1 MGLEKVAKIENI
13 SKNELNQAEKLQ
25 KKSIDQLKGIDIL
38 RRIRNIGNL
47 TKEDLIIALLK
58 SVNSTA
64 EHNFEKLFDN
74 NTVDDDT
81 NDGKIRGKI
90 SVMRMI
96 LSRLG
101 NTVANNDRNKINKKL
116 YETEKKKTLSNK
128 EKENTYDDLVELAKA
143 FDIKEKNKYHDR
155 DDQDNYQIRE
165 IENLFDNDNDD
176 DYYKPILVE
185 SSFKNN
191 YKYYEWR
198 GDKDKKLSVR
208 QYLHKIMPN
217 LSDLIND
224 DKAIRN
230 ESNE

>member
-1 MGLEKVAKIENI
+1 M
-13 SKNELNQAEKLQ
+13 
-25 KKSIDQLKGIDIL
+25 
-38 RRIRNIGNL
+38 RRIRNIENL

-58 SVNSTA
+58 SVSSTA

-81 NDGKIRGKI
+81 NDGKIRGRI
-90 SVMRMI
+90 SGIRMI

-101 NTVANNDRNKINKKL
+101 NTVTNNDRNKIKKKL
-116 YETEKKKTLSNK
+116 YETGKKENLSNK

-143 FDIKEKNKYHDR
+143 FDKKEKNKYHDS
-155 DDQDNYQIRE
+155 DDQDYYRIRE
-165 IENLFDNDNDD
+165 IENLFDNYNDD
-176 DYYKPILVE
+176 GYYKPILVE

-191 YKYYEWR
+191 YKYYECR
-198 GDKDKKLSVR
+198 VDKDKKLSVR
-208 QYLHKIMPN
+208 QYLHKIMPY

>member
-1 MGLEKVAKIENI
+1 MK
-13 SKNELNQAEKLQ
+13 
-25 KKSIDQLKGIDIL
+25 
-38 RRIRNIGNL
+38 RIRNIENL

-58 SVNSTA
+58 SVSSTA

-81 NDGKIRGKI
+81 NDGKIRGRI
-90 SVMRMI
+90 SGIRMI

-101 NTVANNDRNKINKKL
+101 NTVTNNDRNKIKKKL
-116 YETEKKKTLSNK
+116 YETGKKENLSNK

-143 FDIKEKNKYHDR
+143 FDKKEKNKYHDS
-155 DDQDNYQIRE
+155 DDQDYYRIRE
-165 IENLFDNDNDD
+165 IENLFDNYNDD
-176 DYYKPILVE
+176 GYYKPILVE

-191 YKYYEWR
+191 YKYYECR
-198 GDKDKKLSVR
+198 VDKDKKLSVR
-208 QYLHKIMPN
+208 QYLHKIMPY

>member
-1 MGLEKVAKIENI
+1 MK
-13 SKNELNQAEKLQ
+13 
-25 KKSIDQLKGIDIL
+25 
-38 RRIRNIGNL
+38 RIRNIENL

-58 SVNSTA
+58 SVSSTA

-81 NDGKIRGKI
+81 NDGKIRGRI
-90 SVMRMI
+90 SGIRMI

-101 NTVANNDRNKINKKL
+101 NTVTNNDRNKIKKKL
-116 YETEKKKTLSNK
+116 YETGKKENLSNK

-143 FDIKEKNKYHDR
+143 FDKKEKNKYHDR
-155 DDQDNYQIRE
+155 DDQDYYRIRE
-165 IENLFDNDNDD
+165 IENLFDNYNDD
-176 DYYKPILVE
+176 GYYKPILVE

>member
-1 MGLEKVAKIENI
+1 MSWHNIKNGENYQKWKQCHCKKSGIKEFLNALSKYSSGRKAKNARKKLLRMGLEKVAKIENI

-90 SVMRMI
+90 SVIRMI

-116 YETEKKKTLSNK
+116 YETEKKKT
-128 EKENTYDDLVELAKA
+128 
-143 FDIKEKNKYHDR
+143 
-155 DDQDNYQIRE
+155 
-165 IENLFDNDNDD
+165 
-176 DYYKPILVE
+176 P
-185 SSFKNN
+185 FK
-191 YKYYEWR
+191 
-198 GDKDKKLSVR
+198 
-208 QYLHKIMPN
+208 
-217 LSDLIND
+217 
-224 DKAIRN
+224 
-230 ESNE
+230 

>member
-1 MGLEKVAKIENI
+1 M
-13 SKNELNQAEKLQ
+13 Q

-81 NDGKIRGKI
+81 NDGKIRGRI
-90 SVMRMI
+90 SGIRMI

-101 NTVANNDRNKINKKL
+101 NTVTNNDRNKIKKKL
-116 YETEKKKTLSNK
+116 DETGKKENLSNK

-143 FDIKEKNKYHDR
+143 FDKKEKNKYHDR
-155 DDQDNYQIRE
+155 DDQDYYRIRE
-165 IENLFDNDNDD
+165 IENLFDNYNDD
-176 DYYKPILVE
+176 GYYKPILVE

-191 YKYYEWR
+191 YKYYECR
-198 GDKDKKLSVR
+198 VDKDKKLSVR
-208 QYLHKIMPN
+208 QYLHKIMPY

>member
-1 MGLEKVAKIENI
+1 M
-13 SKNELNQAEKLQ
+13 Q

-90 SVMRMI
+90 SVIRMI

>member
-1 MGLEKVAKIENI
+1 M
-13 SKNELNQAEKLQ
+13 
-25 KKSIDQLKGIDIL
+25 
-38 RRIRNIGNL
+38 RRIRNIENL

-58 SVNSTA
+58 SVSSTA

-81 NDGKIRGKI
+81 NDGKIRGRI
-90 SVMRMI
+90 SGIRMI

-101 NTVANNDRNKINKKL
+101 NTVTNNDRNKIKKKL
-116 YETEKKKTLSNK
+116 YETGKKENLSNK

-143 FDIKEKNKYHDR
+143 FDKKEKNKYHDR
-155 DDQDNYQIRE
+155 DDQDYYRIRE
-165 IENLFDNDNDD
+165 IENLFDNYNDD
-176 DYYKPILVE
+176 GYYKPILVE

-191 YKYYEWR
+191 YKYYECR
-198 GDKDKKLSVR
+198 VDKDKKLSVR
-208 QYLHKIMPN
+208 QYLHKIMPY

-224 DKAIRN
+224 DKAIKN

>member
-1 MGLEKVAKIENI
+1 MK
-13 SKNELNQAEKLQ
+13 
-25 KKSIDQLKGIDIL
+25 
-38 RRIRNIGNL
+38 RIRNIENL

-58 SVNSTA
+58 SVSSTA

-81 NDGKIRGKI
+81 NDGKIRGRI
-90 SVMRMI
+90 SGIRMI

-101 NTVANNDRNKINKKL
+101 NTVTNNDRNKIKKKL
-116 YETEKKKTLSNK
+116 YETGKKENLSNK

-191 YKYYEWR
+191 YKYYECR
-198 GDKDKKLSVR
+198 VDKDKKLSVR
-208 QYLHKIMPN
+208 QYLHKIMPY

>member
-1 MGLEKVAKIENI
+1 M
-13 SKNELNQAEKLQ
+13 Q

-58 SVNSTA
+58 SVSSTA

-81 NDGKIRGKI
+81 NDGKIIGRI
-90 SVMRMI
+90 SGIRMI

-101 NTVANNDRNKINKKL
+101 NTVTNNDRNKIKKKL
-116 YETEKKKTLSNK
+116 YETGKKENLSNK

>member
-1 MGLEKVAKIENI
+1 MK
-13 SKNELNQAEKLQ
+13 
-25 KKSIDQLKGIDIL
+25 
-38 RRIRNIGNL
+38 RIRNVENL

-58 SVNSTA
+58 SVSSTA

-81 NDGKIRGKI
+81 NDGKIRGRI
-90 SVMRMI
+90 SGIRMI

-101 NTVANNDRNKINKKL
+101 NTVTNNDRNKIKKKL
-116 YETEKKKTLSNK
+116 YETGKKENLSNK

>member
-1 MGLEKVAKIENI
+1 MK
-13 SKNELNQAEKLQ
+13 
-25 KKSIDQLKGIDIL
+25 
-38 RRIRNIGNL
+38 RIRNIENL

-58 SVNSTA
+58 SVSSTA

-81 NDGKIRGKI
+81 NDGKIRGRI
-90 SVMRMI
+90 SGIRMI

-101 NTVANNDRNKINKKL
+101 NTVTNNDRNKIKKKL
-116 YETEKKKTLSNK
+116 YETGKKENLSNK

-143 FDIKEKNKYHDR
+143 FDKKEKNKYHDR
-155 DDQDNYQIRE
+155 DDQDYYRIRE
-165 IENLFDNDNDD
+165 IENLFDNYNDD
-176 DYYKPILVE
+176 GYYKPILVE

-191 YKYYEWR
+191 YKYYECR
-198 GDKDKKLSVR
+198 VDKDKKLSVR
-208 QYLHKIMPN
+208 QYLHKIMPY

>member
-191 YKYYEWR
+191 YKYYE
-198 GDKDKKLSVR
+198 
-208 QYLHKIMPN
+208 
-217 LSDLIND
+217 
-224 DKAIRN
+224 
-230 ESNE
+230 

>member
-1 MGLEKVAKIENI
+1 M
-13 SKNELNQAEKLQ
+13 
-25 KKSIDQLKGIDIL
+25 
-38 RRIRNIGNL
+38 RRIRNIENL

-58 SVNSTA
+58 SVSSTA

-81 NDGKIRGKI
+81 NDGKIRGRI
-90 SVMRMI
+90 SGIRMI

-101 NTVANNDRNKINKKL
+101 NTVTNNDRNKIKKKL
-116 YETEKKKTLSNK
+116 YETGKKENLSNK

-143 FDIKEKNKYHDR
+143 FDKKEKNKYHDR
-155 DDQDNYQIRE
+155 DDQDYYRIRE
-165 IENLFDNDNDD
+165 IENLFDNYNDD
-176 DYYKPILVE
+176 GYYKPILVE

-191 YKYYEWR
+191 YKYYECR
-198 GDKDKKLSVR
+198 VDKDKKLSVR
-208 QYLHKIMPN
+208 QYLHKIMPY

>member
-90 SVMRMI
+90 SVIRMI

-116 YETEKKKTLSNK
+116 YETEKKKNLSNK

-191 YKYYEWR
+191 YKYYE
-198 GDKDKKLSVR
+198 
-208 QYLHKIMPN
+208 
-217 LSDLIND
+217 
-224 DKAIRN
+224 
-230 ESNE
+230 

>member
-90 SVMRMI
+90 SVIRMI

-116 YETEKKKTLSNK
+116 YETEKTKTLSNK

-191 YKYYEWR
+191 YKYYE
-198 GDKDKKLSVR
+198 
-208 QYLHKIMPN
+208 
-217 LSDLIND
+217 
-224 DKAIRN
+224 
-230 ESNE
+230 

>member
-90 SVMRMI
+90 SVIRMI

-116 YETEKKKTLSNK
+116 YETEKKKNLSNK

>member
-25 KKSIDQLKGIDIL
+25 KNSIDQLKGIDIL

-90 SVMRMI
+90 SVIRMI

-191 YKYYEWR
+191 YKYYE
-198 GDKDKKLSVR
+198 
-208 QYLHKIMPN
+208 
-217 LSDLIND
+217 
-224 DKAIRN
+224 
-230 ESNE
+230 

>member
-1 MGLEKVAKIENI
+1 M
-13 SKNELNQAEKLQ
+13 Q

-90 SVMRMI
+90 SVIRMI

-116 YETEKKKTLSNK
+116 YETEKNKTLSNK

>member
-96 LSRLG
+96 LIRLG

>member
-13 SKNELNQAEKLQ
+13 SKNELSQAEKLQ

-64 EHNFEKLFDN
+64 EHNFEKPFDN

-90 SVMRMI
+90 SVIRMI

-116 YETEKKKTLSNK
+116 YETEKKKTLSDK
-128 EKENTYDDLVELAKA
+128 EKEKIYDNLVELVRIIDK
-143 FDIKEKNKYHDR
+143 KGEYKYNDHDDLGDYGIR
-155 DDQDNYQIRE
+155 DT
-165 IENLFDNDNDD
+165 ENLFDNDNDD

-191 YKYYEWR
+191 YKYYE
-198 GDKDKKLSVR
+198 
-208 QYLHKIMPN
+208 
-217 LSDLIND
+217 
-224 DKAIRN
+224 
-230 ESNE
+230 

>member
-90 SVMRMI
+90 SVIRMI

-191 YKYYEWR
+191 YKYYE
-198 GDKDKKLSVR
+198 
-208 QYLHKIMPN
+208 
-217 LSDLIND
+217 
-224 DKAIRN
+224 
-230 ESNE
+230 

>member
-74 NTVDDDT
+74 NTDDDDT

-90 SVMRMI
+90 SVIRMI

-191 YKYYEWR
+191 YKYYE
-198 GDKDKKLSVR
+198 
-208 QYLHKIMPN
+208 
-217 LSDLIND
+217 
-224 DKAIRN
+224 
-230 ESNE
+230 

>member
-13 SKNELNQAEKLQ
+13 SKNELSQAEKLQ

-64 EHNFEKLFDN
+64 EHNFEKPFDN

-90 SVMRMI
+90 SVIRMI

-155 DDQDNYQIRE
+155 DDQDYYQIRE

-191 YKYYEWR
+191 YKYYE
-198 GDKDKKLSVR
+198 
-208 QYLHKIMPN
+208 
-217 LSDLIND
+217 
-224 DKAIRN
+224 
-230 ESNE
+230 

>member
-90 SVMRMI
+90 SVIRMI

-116 YETEKKKTLSNK
+116 YETEKKKP
-128 EKENTYDDLVELAKA
+128 
-143 FDIKEKNKYHDR
+143 F
-155 DDQDNYQIRE
+155 QIRKKK
-165 IENLFDNDNDD
+165 ILMMILLNQQ
-176 DYYKPILVE
+176 KP
-185 SSFKNN
+185 
-191 YKYYEWR
+191 
-198 GDKDKKLSVR
+198 
-208 QYLHKIMPN
+208 
-217 LSDLIND
+217 LI
-224 DKAIRN
+224 
-230 ESNE
+230 

>member
-64 EHNFEKLFDN
+64 EHNFEKPFDN

-90 SVMRMI
+90 SVIRMI

-191 YKYYEWR
+191 YKYYE
-198 GDKDKKLSVR
+198 
-208 QYLHKIMPN
+208 
-217 LSDLIND
+217 
-224 DKAIRN
+224 
-230 ESNE
+230 